1 MEKSLTWA
9 AKLAGLAMI
18 LAVAAVAG
26 CGGGDEAAAPEESAP
41 LSEEEYTTEVQ
52 GVLQPLSEDLQ
63 RIGTESAT
71 ETTPEDIAGSL
82 GEVEAAL
89 QTGIDELSAITPPEE
104 AAAAHDQLIA
114 AFEGFKEGTTT
125 AREAAE
131 EGNLQA
137 LATDYQQSALQFQQD
152 VLAVNKEF
160 QKAGIDV
167 AGALGA
173 PPEQ

>member
-1 MEKSLTWA
+1 MDKSWTWA
-9 AKLAGLAMI
+9 AKLVGLAMI
-18 LAVAAVAG
+18 LALAAVAG

-52 GVLQPLSEDLQ
+52 NVLQPLSDDLQ
-63 RIGTESAT
+63 RIGSESAT
-71 ETTPEDIAGSL
+71 QTAPEDIAASL

-114 AFEGFKEGTTT
+114 AFEGFREGTTT

-131 EGNLQA
+131 EGDLEA
-137 LATDYQQSALQFQQD
+137 LATDYQQSALEFQQN
-152 VLAVNKEF
+152 VLEVNKEF
-160 QKAGIDV
+160 QEAGIDV
-167 AGALGA
+167 SGALGA
-173 PPEQ
+173 PQQ